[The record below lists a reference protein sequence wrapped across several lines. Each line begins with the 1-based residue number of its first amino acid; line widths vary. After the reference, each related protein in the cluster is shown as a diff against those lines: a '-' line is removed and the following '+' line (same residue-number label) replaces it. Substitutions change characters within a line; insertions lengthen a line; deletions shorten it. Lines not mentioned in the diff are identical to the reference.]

1 MDVTTRIQAAVV
13 RADMALVAAS
23 KIAPLLLMGA
33 FFIYIIMRGVRN
45 EL

>member
-13 RADMALVAAS
+13 RADMALVAAF

>member
-13 RADMALVAAS
+13 RADMALVAAF

-33 FFIYIIMRGVRN
+33 FLIYIILKGVRN